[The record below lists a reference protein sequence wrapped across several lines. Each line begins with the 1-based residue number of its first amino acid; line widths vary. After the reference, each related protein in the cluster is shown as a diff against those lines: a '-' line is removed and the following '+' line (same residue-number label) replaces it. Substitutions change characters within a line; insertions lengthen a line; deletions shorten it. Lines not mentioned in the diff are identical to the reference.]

1 MFRGELDSIF
11 RVELGVYTKG
21 RGREADGDLPGGTF
35 REFLAWAAS
44 FGRGGS
50 GFELLRGEYC

>member
-1 MFRGELDSIF
+1 MFRGELDSIL
-11 RVELGVYTKG
+11 RVEWVFYTKG
-21 RGREADGDLPGGTF
+21 RGREADGDLPGETF
-35 REFLAWAAS
+35 REFLAGAAS